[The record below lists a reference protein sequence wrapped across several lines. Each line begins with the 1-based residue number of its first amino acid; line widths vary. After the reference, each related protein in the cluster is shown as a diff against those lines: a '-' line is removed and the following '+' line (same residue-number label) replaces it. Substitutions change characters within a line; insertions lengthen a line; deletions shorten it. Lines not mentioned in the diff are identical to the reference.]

1 MGTICPRRERVH
13 HRPLTHLAHRPS
25 RIVMKPPW
33 VAIALAGC
41 AIAAGIVWQFARPDA
56 VSPAAMEPVVTSV
69 SYVDNQRRLA
79 CHQELAAQWQQ
90 SHHAKSMALAT
101 AQTVL
106 GNFNNAE
113 LRHQGIPARAAF
125 SGTNP
130 GGLHPLTRP
139 VRPTDVRRLQ
149 STACDRGE
157 MDIIEASEAL
167 VSGSIPDGRT
177 SW

>member
-1 MGTICPRRERVH
+1 M
-13 HRPLTHLAHRPS
+13 PS
-25 RIVMKPPW
+25 GAGGP
-33 VAIALAGC
+33 VATVPSC
-41 AIAAGIVWQFARPDA
+41 QPTA
-56 VSPAAMEPVVTSV
+56 V
-69 SYVDNQRRLA
+69 
-79 CHQELAAQWQQ
+79 
-90 SHHAKSMALAT
+90 AT
-101 AQTVL
+101 EQTVL

-113 LRHQGIPARAAF
+113 FRHQGIPARAAF

-130 GGLHPLTRP
+130 GGLHPLNRP
-139 VRPTDVRRLQ
+139 DRPTDVRRLQ